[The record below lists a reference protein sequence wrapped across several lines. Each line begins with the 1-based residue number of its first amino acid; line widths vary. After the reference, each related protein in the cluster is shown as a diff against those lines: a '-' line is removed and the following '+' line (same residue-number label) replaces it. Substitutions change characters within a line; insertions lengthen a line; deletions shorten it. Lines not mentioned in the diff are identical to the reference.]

1 MDVEHNA
8 CMLGRAGWPA
18 RLRGALVHTHT
29 ENKDLTSKLRPNSEP
44 TLFFF
49 FFTWPGGLGRE
60 DVGR

>member
-29 ENKDLTSKLRPNSEP
+29 EHNHTCGELELSFTVLGWA
-44 TLFFF
+44 LF
-49 FFTWPGGLGRE
+49 GM
-60 DVGR
+60 